1 MSKKK
6 FLFIAATLVLVA
18 LIAPAANAD
27 PLQIIT
33 QSGGFQL
40 TGLGNNGNGTAG
52 NEFDVFTGAAHSET
66 NTVDSSGGRFTA
78 LINPLTFVQGFT
90 GVGSEGTFPL
100 TFSQLLT
107 VNGQT

>member
-6 FLFIAATLVLVA
+6 FLFIAATLVV

-33 QSGGFQL
+33 QRGGFQL

-52 NEFDVFTGAAHSET
+52 NGFDVFIGDAHSET
-66 NTVDSSGGRFTA
+66 NTV
-78 LINPLTFVQGFT
+78 
-90 GVGSEGTFPL
+90 
-100 TFSQLLT
+100 
-107 VNGQT
+107 